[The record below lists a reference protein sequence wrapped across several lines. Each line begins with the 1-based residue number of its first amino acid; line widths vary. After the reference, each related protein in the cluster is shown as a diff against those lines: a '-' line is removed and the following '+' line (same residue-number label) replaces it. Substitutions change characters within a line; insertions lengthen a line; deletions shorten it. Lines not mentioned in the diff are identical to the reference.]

1 MCRRCASLVALCL
14 AFCVCATALGETQ
27 AGEPI
32 ALNVDYTVP
41 VYGAKDAA
49 ELAQRAVALEA
60 GLRAKPS
67 LRASNLPESPFAA
80 LSMDNDG
87 GGMGS
92 RDTVVTL
99 HVPSP
104 ANGATKSVADAKAD
118 AALLGQLANAQDSQ
132 EQRFLG
138 ELRKLSAEFR
148 HSGGA

>member
-1 MCRRCASLVALCL
+1 MGRRRASLVALCF

-67 LRASNLPESPFAA
+67 LRSSHLPGSAFAA
-80 LSMDNDG
+80 LSMDKHAG
-87 GGMGS
+87 GANSG
-92 RDTVVTL
+92 DTVVTV

-104 ANGATKSVADAKAD
+104 ANAATALVADARGD
-118 AALLGQLANAQDSQ
+118 ATILEQLANAQDSQ
-132 EQRFLG
+132 EQRFLS
-138 ELRKLSAEFR
+138 EIRKVTAQFR
-148 HSGGA
+148 HADGA